1 VVNYNEVRFN
11 SAVNDV
17 TPTTIDFTV
26 NDYGHARF
34 VISRNRFHGFGY
46 SQGTGT
52 RACKILNNKNIVLL
66 AHKWPSFCRTST
78 CFGFTTKMR
87 SCHM

>member
-1 VVNYNEVRFN
+1 MRFN

-34 VISRNRFHGFGY
+34 VTSRNRFHGFGY
-46 SQGTGT
+46 SWTDT

-66 AHKWPSFCRTST
+66 AHE
-78 CFGFTTKMR
+78 
-87 SCHM
+87 